1 MQRLHQIFKKTLH
14 TIRIKGIDLRLVILN
29 NDRSKN

>member
-1 MQRLHQIFKKTLH
+1 MQSCIQIIKKTPH